1 MTEEL
6 RELLWV
12 LEATVAMYPALSELL
27 DRIVAAETF
36 RTNELPM
43 PSAAERA
50 APSIG
55 GEDPEQLAADLA

>member
-27 DRIVAAETF
+27 DRIVAGETF
-36 RTNELPM
+36 RADELPKR
-43 PSAAERA
+43 SAAERA
-50 APSIG
+50 APSVR
-55 GEDPEQLAADLA
+55 GEEHEQLAADLA